1 MEKIIKFIVI
11 GLAILILLA
20 LLLIVYGM
28 YSNIS
33 SKSSKKLDYQEDI
46 SLLLNQDEIIK
57 KFEVIDNNLILIT
70 VEKNNNF
77 IAYIYDINDKKITQ
91 TIKQ

>member
-11 GLAILILLA
+11 GLAILIILA

-33 SKSSKKLDYQEDI
+33 SKSLKKQDYHEDI
-46 SLLLNQDEIIK
+46 SLLLNEDEIIK
-57 KFEVIDNNLILIT
+57 KFEVISNNLILIT

-77 IAYIYDINDKKITQ
+77 IGYIYDINDQKITQ
-91 TIKQ
+91 TIKK

>member
-77 IAYIYDINDKKITQ
+77 IGYIYDINDKKITQ

>member
-77 IAYIYDINDKKITQ
+77 IGYIYDINDKKITQ
-91 TIKQ
+91 TIKK

>member
-77 IAYIYDINDKKITQ
+77 IAYIYDINDKKITKK
-91 TIKQ
+91 IKK